1 MAESLKKYSKKD
13 DLKKKIGFIIGAV
26 ILVIAIVISS
36 IVIFQKVYY
45 TPFWVNGQSMYPT
58 LNKDAKYSDNDA
70 LIGERVDSSSRP
82 MYDLDYGFMSTSNIS
97 INNINRFDIIVLKY
111 SEAQTSY
118 NIKRVIALPGETFY
132 INSSIDDNNGNLN
145 IFDKNK
151 NEYVVVDQP
160 IDSYHLKNGMYPNKY
175 SSPITLENDEYF
187 VMGDNRLSG
196 NSMDS
201 RSVGPIKR
209 NLILGV
215 AKGLNGK
222 ASVIYDN
229 GNYEVKNVAHHFP
242 RFF

>member
-1 MAESLKKYSKKD
+1 
-13 DLKKKIGFIIGAV
+13 
-26 ILVIAIVISS
+26 
-36 IVIFQKVYY
+36 
-45 TPFWVNGQSMYPT
+45 
-58 LNKDAKYSDNDA
+58 
-70 LIGERVDSSSRP
+70 
-82 MYDLDYGFMSTSNIS
+82 MSTSNIS